1 MALEYYRLTNLSNTI
16 KLFGY
21 TSGSSSP
28 GDFYQIYLQ
37 GLGDH
42 VEIQS
47 YIPPFNIQI
56 GINSNQFTND
66 SFGPPPGYAWLWND
80 GNKVKYIKINHLS
93 ANNFNIS
100 PYISDTRINSYALIG
115 AKDANRNFLYNPT
128 SSQHIEDYYLS
139 NSTKKGNYS
148 FLVIEQPPSSK
159 ATSDLTAGQRNF
171 NFESQGSY
179 RWYATSSGNINTPNI
194 STGITSSLAQGYFP
208 TNVEDFGT
216 NQLFRGW
223 AGANYYIG
231 DNLISPDGNLIDHLN
246 HFNTGSTERD
256 YDHLT
261 PYVASMLPWFM
272 DAPSSSI
279 FIPSS
284 SFGVYEGQARSIKI
298 GPSFRNTSSLSPYGE
313 AIYGDSIFEYGG
325 SGDNDFI
332 SYYYKEDTNEILVH
346 DPSNIVNEPKNPSP
360 LFYPTPQ
367 YNTILVGVGDPKT
380 YITDEGHEI
389 NVGNGNQLSVFRG
402 SQPVGT
408 GDTNAWNYNR
418 YLHRPYKIY
427 LLSETGSNGNPSNI
441 VEAYVSLS
449 SSLASERNDGIYQ
462 FGTFSDNDLG
472 FTASINLAATNPSPN
487 PPSDYGTAQFGS
499 DAYGGNGSTP
509 PSQTWQTAS
518 LSLLLAPPN
527 TSPGTILA
535 SSSLFI
541 DDINNDNSIS
551 FNTILSSSYIQPGT
565 SLRLVVS
572 VNTGSPAFASTVNSA
587 LLVTDYSMS
596 ISGPIPDFPSVVPTY
611 LDNILQVPDSCN
623 PYEGNALDS
632 NTNSKV
638 MEVDYSTNVF
648 TPVNLPQI
656 LDNTAKKSEISDYH
670 YTSPASIGL
679 RYDGVKSTSK
689 FYNIFNEEDE
699 GTYGKTATIDIN
711 KAYAGYFNRIYDT
724 YPLLNEKTS
733 LEIKYVIDEKG
744 NAANPRV
751 GEYTYYNLEGSLSEG
766 ENAKVAITDEDSEN
780 LYYLNGYKSIFKTGA
795 KPYPILYSQ
804 AAARA
809 YTSSIFVVGKEPL
822 NNDPLTFN
830 DYSFRAFES
839 IDRPYVRNFG
849 AEQLSP
855 ENIITGSGV
864 NVTASYTS
872 SEDANQYGGV
882 GGDTRLPTSDY
893 LGIDG
898 VGNNKSLSDD
908 YTYKVNYTFET
919 SKIYETKTKNGKKF
933 SLKGSKW
940 SFDCGDFQLYIK
952 KNNQKRKIKID
963 SIYADVVHLNPNT
976 STGTEIKSFDVM
988 QHLNSIVHLESNN
1001 NLKIRMRGDT
1011 INHAMNVTGT
1021 NGTDIRDGGP
1031 AVKIRWRL
1039 KLEMDKTNNQ
1049 IRQGDKIQTFVK
1061 GDMHHS
1067 TDGRNQ
1073 QWFYYNYNGSYFG
1086 RQDTQIRLEGE
1097 KSLPS
1102 EAISSSYW
1110 GFVGDSFNEI
1120 EMLSSNGNQAYG
1132 SGFKQQFSVY
1142 GSGSYGSGSY
1152 NGYMSEDYAPA
1163 DSANNFPQ
1171 EGTRTSIGWRKA
1183 FTVNN
1188 QFSSGFE
1195 PEFLTFPMI
1204 NDEWEVE
1211 VGDEIRFENSEKEV
1225 YKIIGVFPPT
1235 TQDAVNGEPIGRLK
1249 LILNRDVSPATNLDF
1264 FLIRRYKHDEGN
1276 LILDF
1281 PKPYGIPQSPQTATG
1296 VIFPE
1301 FTVKELTTN
1310 PDEILKNL
1318 LEQKLIN

>member
-1 MALEYYRLTNLSNTI
+1 MALQYYRITNLSNTT

-21 TSGSSSP
+21 TSGSTSP
-28 GDFYQIYLQ
+28 GDFFQIYLQ
-37 GLGDH
+37 GLGDQ

-47 YIPPFNIQI
+47 YIPPVNIQI
-56 GINSNQFTND
+56 GINADQFTND
-66 SFGPPPGYAWLWND
+66 AFGPPPGYAWLWND
-80 GNKVKYIKINHLS
+80 GNKVKYIKIHHQS

-100 PYISDTRINSYALIG
+100 PYISDTRINSYAMIG

-128 SSQHIEDYYLS
+128 GSQHIEDYYLS
-139 NSTKKGNYS
+139 NSTKKGSYS
-148 FLVIEQPPSSK
+148 FLVIEQPPSSP

-179 RWYATSSGNINTPNI
+179 RWHATSSGNINTPNI

-208 TNVEDFGT
+208 TNVEDFGI
-216 NQLFRGW
+216 NQLIRGW

-231 DNLISPDGNLIDHLN
+231 DNLISTDGNLIDHLN

-261 PYVASMLPWFM
+261 PYVASQLPWFM
-272 DAPSSSI
+272 NAPTSSVY
-279 FIPSS
+279 IPSS
-284 SFGVYEGQARSIKI
+284 SFGTYTGQARSIKI

-313 AIYGDSIFEYGG
+313 AVYGDSNFEYGG
-325 SGDNDFI
+325 SGANDFI
-332 SYYYKEDTNEILVH
+332 SYYYKEDTNEILIY

-389 NVGNGNQLSVFRG
+389 NVGSGNQLSVFRG

-441 VEAYVSLS
+441 VEAYVSFS
-449 SSLASERNDGIYQ
+449 SSLALERNDGVYQ
-462 FGTFSDNDLG
+462 FGTFTDNDLG
-472 FTASINLAATNPSPN
+472 FTASINFTASQASPN

-509 PSQTWQTAS
+509 LNQTWQTAS

-572 VNTGSPAFASTVNSA
+572 VDTGSSAFASTVNSA

-596 ISGPIPDFPSVVPTY
+596 ISGPVPDFPSVVPTY
-611 LDNILQVPDSCN
+611 LDNILQVPDNCN
-623 PYEGNALDS
+623 PYEGNAL
-632 NTNSKV
+632 NSGPNNKV
-638 MEVDYSTNVF
+638 MEVDYSTNSF
-648 TPVNLPQI
+648 TPINLPQI
-656 LDNTAKKSEISDYH
+656 LDNTAKKSEISNYH

-679 RYDGVKSTSK
+679 RYDGVKSTSE
-689 FYNIFNEEDE
+689 FYNIHTEEDE

-724 YPLLNEKTS
+724 YPLLNDKTS
-733 LEIKYVIDEKG
+733 LEVKYIIDENG

-766 ENAKVAITDEDSEN
+766 ENAKIAITDKESEI
-780 LYYLNGYKSIFKTGA
+780 LYEINGYQQIFKTGL

-830 DYSFRAFES
+830 DYSFRAYDS
-839 IDRPYVRNFG
+839 IARGRVKNFG

-855 ENIITGSGV
+855 ENIITGSGI
-864 NVTASYTS
+864 NVTSSYTS
-872 SEDANQYGGV
+872 SDYATQFGGV
-882 GGDTRLPTSDY
+882 GGDTLLPTSDY
-893 LGIDG
+893 LGING
-898 VGNNKSLSDD
+898 TGNGKPLSDE

-919 SKIYETKTKNGKKF
+919 SKIYKTKTKNGKKWSF
-933 SLKGSKW
+933 KGSKW
-940 SFDCGDFQLYIK
+940 SFDCGDFRLFIK
-952 KNNQKRKIKID
+952 KNNQKRKINID
-963 SIYADVVHLNPNT
+963 SIHADVVHLNPNT

-988 QHLNSIVHLESNN
+988 QHLNNIVHLESNN
-1001 NLKIRMRGDT
+1001 NLKIRMRGDV
-1011 INHAMNVTGT
+1011 IDHALNVTGT
-1021 NGTDIRDGGP
+1021 NGTDIRAGGSV
-1031 AVKIRWRL
+1031 VKIRWRL
-1039 KLEMDKTNNQ
+1039 KLHMDSNGNPIK
-1049 IRQGDKIQTFVK
+1049 QGDKIQTFVK

-1067 TDGRNQ
+1067 TDSYYQ
-1073 QWFYYNYNGSYFG
+1073 QWWFYHTNTGDYMGQ
-1086 RQDTQIRLEGE
+1086 QDTQIKLEGT

-1110 GFVGDSFNEI
+1110 QFVDSNLDMI
-1120 EMLSSNGNQAYG
+1120 EMVSQNGNKAYG
-1132 SGFKQQFSVY
+1132 EGFKQQFSVY
-1142 GSGSYGSGSY
+1142 GSGSFNSGSY

-1163 DSANNFPQ
+1163 DANTPQ
-1171 EGTRTSIGWRKA
+1171 EGTRTSIGWRKS
-1183 FTVNN
+1183 FTINN
-1188 QFSSGFE
+1188 QFSNGFE
-1195 PEFLTFPMI
+1195 PDFLTIPQVR
-1204 NDEWEVE
+1204 DDWEIE
-1211 VGDEIRFENSEKEV
+1211 VGDEIRFENDEDKV
-1225 YKIIGVFPPT
+1225 FKIIEVLPPS
-1235 TQDAVNGEPIGRLK
+1235 TQTPVNGEDIGRLK
-1249 LILNRDVSPATNLDF
+1249 LLLNDTIPSTTNLDF
-1264 FLIRRYKHDEGN
+1264 FLIRRYKKDEGN
-1276 LILDF
+1276 LILNI
-1281 PKPYGIPQSPQTATG
+1281 PKPYGVPISPKTATG

-1301 FTVKELTTN
+1301 FPIKELATN
-1310 PDEILKNL
+1310 PDEVLKNL
-1318 LEQKLIN
+1318 LEQKLIE

>member
-21 TSGSSSP
+21 ASGSTSP

-37 GLGDH
+37 GLGDQ
-42 VEIQS
+42 VEVQS
-47 YIPPFNIQI
+47 YIPPINIQI
-56 GINSNQFTND
+56 GINEAQFIND
-66 SFGPPPGYAWLWND
+66 NFQPPLGYAWLWND
-80 GNKVKYIKINHLS
+80 GNKVKYIKVNHNS
-93 ANNFNIS
+93 TNNFSIS
-100 PYISDTRINSYALIG
+100 PFISDTRIISFALIG
-115 AKDANRNFLYNPT
+115 AKDANRNFMYSPT
-128 SSQHIEDYYLS
+128 SSQHVEDYYLA
-139 NSTKKGNYS
+139 NSTKKGDYS
-148 FLVIEQPPSSK
+148 FLVVEQPPSSL
-159 ATSDLTAGQRNF
+159 AVSDLTAGQRNF

-179 RWYATSSGNINTPNI
+179 KWYATSSGNIDQPNPT
-194 STGITSSLAQGYFP
+194 SGITSSLAQGYFP
-208 TNVEDFGT
+208 KNIEDFGV
-216 NQLFRGW
+216 NQLIRGW
-223 AGANYYIG
+223 AGANYYKG
-231 DNLISPDGNLIDHLN
+231 DNLVPTDGNLIDYLN

-256 YDHLT
+256 HDQLI
-261 PYVASMLPWFM
+261 PYTVSMLPWFM
-272 DAPSSSI
+272 NAPTSSFYIS
-279 FIPSS
+279 SS
-284 SFGVYEGQARSIKI
+284 SFGVYEGQNRSIKI
-298 GPSFRNTSSLSPYGE
+298 GPSFRNTSSKSPYGE
-313 AIYGDSIFEYGG
+313 AKYGDNIFEYGG
-325 SGDNDFI
+325 SGTNDFI
-332 SYYYKEDTNEILVH
+332 SYYYKEDTNQILVY
-346 DPSNIVNEPKNPSP
+346 DPSNILNEPKNPSP
-360 LFYPTPQ
+360 LLYPSPEHT
-367 YNTILVGVGDPKT
+367 NILVGIGNPQT

-389 NVGNGNQLSVFRG
+389 PIKNGDQLSVFRG
-402 SQPVGT
+402 YQPLGT
-408 GDTNAWNYNR
+408 GDSNAWNYNK

-427 LLSETGSNGNPSNI
+427 LLSTTGSNGNLSHI
-441 VEAYVSLS
+441 TEAYVSFS
-449 SSLASERNDGIYQ
+449 SSLASERNDGVYQ
-462 FGTFSDNDLG
+462 FGTFSENDLSL
-472 FTASINLAATNPSPN
+472 TASINLTASNSLPN
-487 PPSDYGTAQFGS
+487 PPSNYGTAEFGV
-499 DAYGGNGSTP
+499 DAYGGNGSNP
-509 PSQTWQTAS
+509 PNQTWQTAS
-518 LSLLLAPPN
+518 LVLLLAPPN
-527 TSPGTILA
+527 SSPGTPLV
-535 SSSLFI
+535 SSSLYI
-541 DDINNDNSIS
+541 DDINLDNQIS
-551 FNTILSSSYIQPGT
+551 LDTIISSSYVQPGS
-565 SLRLVVS
+565 SLRLIVN
-572 VNTGSPAFASTVNSA
+572 VNTGSNGFASTVNSS
-587 LLVTDYSMS
+587 LIVTDYSMS
-596 ISGPIPDFPSVVPTY
+596 IVGPTPDFPSVVPTY
-611 LDNILQVPDSCN
+611 LDNILQVPDNCN
-623 PYEGNALDS
+623 PYEGNALNS
-632 NTNSKV
+632 AINSKV
-638 MEVDYSTNVF
+638 MEVDYSSNSLI
-648 TPVNLPQI
+648 PVNLDQI
-656 LDNTAKKSEISDYH
+656 LKNQAKRSEISNYH
-670 YTSPASIGL
+670 YNSPASIGL

-689 FYNIFNEEDE
+689 FYNIFSEEDE
-699 GTYGKTATIDIN
+699 GTYGKTATIDVN

-766 ENAKVAITDEDSEN
+766 ENAKIAITDEDSEN
-780 LYYLNGYKSIFKTGA
+780 LYYLNGYKSIFKTGI

-839 IDRPYVRNFG
+839 IDRPYVKNFG

-893 LGIDG
+893 LGING

-919 SKIYETKTKNGKKF
+919 SKIYETKTKNGKSWSF
-933 SLKGSKW
+933 KGSKW
-940 SFDCGDFQLYIK
+940 SFDCGDFHLYIK
-952 KNNQKRKIKID
+952 KNNQKRKINID

-988 QHLNSIVHLESNN
+988 EHLNSIVHLENNN
-1001 NLKIRMRGDT
+1001 NLKIRMRGDS

-1039 KLEMDKTNNQ
+1039 KLQMDKTNNQ

-1067 TDGRNQ
+1067 KDGRNQ
-1073 QWFYYNYNGSYFG
+1073 QWWFYNYYGDFFG

-1120 EMLSSNGNQAYG
+1120 EMLSVNGNQAYG

-1142 GSGSYGSGSY
+1142 GSGSYGNGSY

-1163 DSANNFPQ
+1163 DAENGFPQ
-1171 EGTRTSIGWRKA
+1171 EGIKTSVGWRKS

-1211 VGDEIRFENSEKEV
+1211 VGDEIRFENNEKEV

-1235 TQDAVNGEPIGRLK
+1235 TQDAVNGESIGRLK
-1249 LILNRDVSPATNLDF
+1249 LILNRDIPPTINLDF

-1281 PKPYGIPQSPQTATG
+1281 PKPYGVPLSPQTATG

-1301 FTVKELTTN
+1301 FTVEELTTN